1 MNIYLILLFTF
12 IANARLTSLFVSEI
26 GPFYLFVNFRYAL
39 GYVYTNPYEDQREM
53 TLEEVQQA
61 FLNGTISLY
70 NPKKSSL
77 LSELI
82 SCVYCMSLWISI
94 FTTLCYSLFVFNL
107 TAYEFFAIFLSSSAF
122 SIYLIE
128 KRL

>member
-1 MNIYLILLFTF
+1 MNIYLMLFFTI

-26 GPFYLFVNFRYAL
+26 GPFYMFVNFRYAM
-39 GYVYTNPYEDQREM
+39 GYVYTNPYLDEREL

-61 FLNGTISLY
+61 FLNGTIEMY

-77 LSELI
+77 LSEFV
-82 SCVYCMSLWISI
+82 SCTYCMSIWISI